1 MPIAMTVKVVDASAL
16 AALLFAE
23 PEADAVE
30 ARLRD
35 AILVAPRLI
44 EYELGNAC
52 WKKCRRY
59 PDSATALTANFAL
72 LQDLDLQL
80 KDVDPAAVLEL
91 ARRLEITYYDSS
103 YLWLARTLTAELVTL
118 DARLLSVI
126 HA

>member
-1 MPIAMTVKVVDASAL
+1 MTVKVVDASAL

-30 ARLRD
+30 VRLRD

-44 EYELGNAC
+44 EYELGNTC

-59 PDSATALTANFAL
+59 PDSAAALMANFVL

-80 KDVDPAAVLEL
+80 QDVDPAAVLEL

-103 YLWLARTLTAELVTL
+103 YLWLARTLTVELVTL

>member
-1 MPIAMTVKVVDASAL
+1 MTVKVVDASAL
-16 AALLFAE
+16 AALLSGE

-35 AILVAPRLI
+35 AVFVAPRLI
-44 EYELGNAC
+44 EYELGNTC

-59 PDSATALTANFAL
+59 PASAAALTANFLL

-80 KDVDPAAVLEL
+80 QDVDPAAVLEL
-91 ARRLEITYYDSS
+91 AQRLEITYYDSS
-103 YLWLARTLTAELVTL
+103 YLWLARQLTAELVTL
-118 DARLLSVI
+118 DARLLSVT